1 MSGILDRAA
10 ELDEQ
15 GKPYALATVVA
26 VDRPVSARP
35 GDRAI
40 ISPRGRVQGWVGGSC
55 SEPIVVREAVAALAD
70 GRSRLVRIR
79 PPGAERE
86 PERPGVVTQITTCA
100 SEGGLD
106 VFVEPRLARP
116 HLVMMGS
123 SPITRTL
130 AELAR
135 ILGYRTSAVVDD
147 PAENVPGAD
156 KVDGMV
162 AFERVELGPED
173 AVVVATM
180 NRYDEAALEAA
191 LQTGA
196 GYVGLVASR
205 TRAQNVMSM
214 LKASGLD
221 DGTLERVKSPAGL
234 DLGPSA
240 QEEIALAIIAE
251 VVAERHRHSAEAE
264 EALCPPDQ
272 QAVNETVDPVCGM
285 KVAIVPGAVSAQRG
299 GVIFY
304 FCSPGCRDEFLT
316 HSDEYVQG
324 VGEQ

>member
-1 MSGILDRAA
+1 MSRILDRAA
-10 ELDEQ
+10 ELDNQ

-26 VDRPVSARP
+26 VDRPVSAKP

-40 ISPRGRVQGWVGGSC
+40 VSPRGRVEGWIGGSC

-70 GRSRLVRIR
+70 GNSRLVRIR
-79 PPGAERE
+79 PPGSPRE
-86 PERPGVVTQITTCA
+86 PARPGVITEVTTCA

-116 HLVMMGS
+116 HLVMAGS

-130 AELAR
+130 ADLAR

-156 KVDGMV
+156 TVETLN
-162 AFERVELGPED
+162 AFDRIDLGFED

-191 LQTGA
+191 LRTSA
-196 GYVGLVASR
+196 GYIGLVASSA
-205 TRAQNVMSM
+205 RARNVVDM
-214 LKASGLD
+214 LRARGLD
-221 DGTLERVKSPAGL
+221 DGALERVRSPAGL

-240 QEEIALAIIAE
+240 QEEIALAIMAE
-251 VVAERHRHSAEAE
+251 VVAERHRHGAEAE
-264 EALCPPDQ
+264 EAFCPPDDE
-272 QAVNETVDPVCGM
+272 AVREAVDPVCGM
-285 KVAIVPGAVSAQRG
+285 TVAIVPGAVSAQRE
-299 GVIFY
+299 GVTIY
-304 FCSPGCRDEFLT
+304 FCNPGCRDEFLA
-316 HSDEYVQG
+316 HPGEYAQA
-324 VGEQ
+324 VGER

>member
-1 MSGILDRAA
+1 MSGILERAS
-10 ELDEQ
+10 ELDAQ

-40 ISPRGRVQGWVGGSC
+40 ISQRGRVQGWIGGSC
-55 SEPIVVREAVAALAD
+55 SEPIVVREAIAALAD

-79 PPGAERE
+79 PPGAARE

-116 HLVMMGS
+116 HLVMAGS

-130 AELAR
+130 ADLAK
-135 ILGYRTSAVVDD
+135 ILGYRTSAIVDD

-156 KVDGMV
+156 MAEGID
-162 AFERVELGPED
+162 ALERVELGPED

-191 LQTGA
+191 LRTGA
-196 GYVGLVASR
+196 GYIGLVASR
-205 TRAQNVMSM
+205 ARAQNVMA
-214 LKASGLD
+214 LLEGRGLSD
-221 DGTLERVKSPAGL
+221 DALERVRSPAGL

-240 QEEIALAIIAE
+240 QEEIALAIMAE
-251 VVAERHRHSAEAE
+251 VVAERHRHGAEAE

-272 QAVNETVDPVCGM
+272 AVGEAVDPVCGM
-285 KVAIVPGAVSAQRG
+285 TVAIALGAVSAQQRG
-299 GVIFY
+299 VTFY
-304 FCSPGCRDEFLT
+304 FCNPGCRDEFLA
-316 HSDEYVQG
+316 HPDEYVQA
-324 VGEQ
+324 VGER